1 MKKLMA
7 INANMKG
14 LNTRESYLA
23 ILVRELIACNE
34 IKLISTERYDDYS
47 TTEDLRA
54 TYYNWF
60 EINQ

>member
-1 MKKLMA
+1 
-7 INANMKG
+7 MKG